1 MLLLLCS
8 SSLVNAQE
16 ECAECGP
23 LPEDLT
29 SQTGYVW
36 DPADEQT
43 TGNLVVIENFQ
54 NWTLDESV
62 EPTWGP
68 TDVNGNGIFGEYL
81 GTMYI
86 GDSMEDCYANAIPG
100 VPCYNMNTDT
110 TADPVLRMSWGHGSV
125 YQTFTI
131 AKELQNLGY
140 DVVGLQYSWEINN
153 AWNDEAYATVTV
165 RDINGNAVY
174 YSFYNYNYMATN
186 GWLNETTTAYL
197 PDAYPVENIAYGML
211 DWHGTDAQQNVD
223 AYYGPRWR
231 NGSFEFI
238 YVFNPCYVSVLSDP
252 SCNGYAEAYAEQQ
265 YSIMCSADP
274 LYDSGC
280 PGYEDAYFNSMC
292 NINPT
297 YSIMCPNY
305 PMSTSTFDDQQ
316 IVDITPVEVEQEI
329 IAVVETEAE
338 ENVVEE
344 LIDVAETEVE
354 VVIDPMA
361 EKNNADSDEQ
371 SVTPEKKE
379 QSKRKKIKE
388 ILVAKLASLSDQLA
402 QEADLEAQK
411 LLQQQ
416 ILALMNYVPGFAAYK
431 EGLPDGV
438 LYVSNNPYENLYV
451 PDSRAGLRNGLA
463 QELKHREMVLA
474 QYN

>member
-8 SSLVNAQE
+8 SSLVNAQD

-110 TADPVLRMSWGHGSV
+110 AADPVLRMSWGHGSV

-131 AKELQNLGY
+131 ASELQNLGY

-265 YSIMCSADP
+265 YTIQCTANP

-280 PGYEDAYFNSMC
+280 PGYDDAYLNFMC
-292 NINPT
+292 TSNPT
-297 YSIMCPNY
+297 YSLLCPNY
-305 PMSTSTFDDQQ
+305 PVPQDVYADQQ
-316 IVDITPVEVEQEI
+316 IVDIVSAEVEQEI
-329 IAVVETEAE
+329 IASVEAE
-338 ENVVEE
+338 AEDNHNFEFASTINTVDTEE
-344 LIDVAETEVE
+344 AEIAKEQTEE
-354 VVIDPMA
+354 
-361 EKNNADSDEQ
+361 ERKEEQ
-371 SVTPEKKE
+371 EKKKAKDE
-379 QSKRKKIKE
+379 KIKKI
-388 ILVAKLASLSDQLA
+388 IIARLATLTS
-402 QEADLEAQK
+402 DLETASIEEAKRIQE
-411 LLQQQ
+411 QM
-416 ILALMNYVPGFAAYK
+416 LALMNFVPGFKGYNI
-431 EGLPDGV
+431 GLPDGV
-438 LYVSNNPYENLYV
+438 LYASENPYEKLYV
-451 PDSRAGLRNGLA
+451 PDSRQGLRNGLA
-463 QELKHREMVLA
+463 QEIKHKEMVLS